1 MGTRRYII
9 KTALGLFISKSYKAV
24 TMSDLEKATGLTK
37 GAFYHHFKNKEE
49 LFVEVIDTYYLS
61 KDFFDNKDLLNYG
74 TLKQNFEYLLSQIE
88 GEVERLK
95 EFTKKEIVDPYLF
108 LLIIEAR
115 EYYPDFI
122 QKANEKEMCL
132 FRKWEQIIL
141 RSKENTE
148 IRRDLDTTILVQ
160 NIIAIENSL
169 MKSFFKEK
177 PLDYSLSIL
186 KLQIDQF
193 YSLIKV

>member
-74 TLKQNFEYLLSQIE
+74 TLKQNFEYLLNQIE
-88 GEVERLK
+88 VEVERLK

-160 NIIAIENSL
+160 NIIAIESSL